1 MGLMVK
7 SIRVYLFIILILPV
21 CTGQSSINDSLV
33 ISGMKFL
40 GKPYRSGTIESV
52 DFEKCIIQDQFFD
65 CYTFV
70 ERALAET
77 LDPKHPEDKILQ
89 LRYRE
94 GKVDGYCS
102 RLHYLSD
109 WLLTQIKNKVLK
121 DVTFGIPGASEI
133 QFQLN
138 FMSKHPQLYPAM
150 LRDKCQD
157 EIKSIEAEVSKMKFY
172 SISKSALDPA
182 LPYIKNGDL
191 IAITTHK
198 KGLDFSHVGIAV
210 VKNGVP
216 YLLHASSDQKKVTIS
231 KNSLKEYL
239 KRNRLQTGI
248 TVFRLVE

>member
-1 MGLMVK
+1 MSMMVK
-7 SIRVYLFIILILPV
+7 SIRVYFFILMALPL
-21 CTGQSSINDSLV
+21 CSGQSAVNDRLV
-33 ISGMKFL
+33 RSGMKFL

-52 DFEKCIIQDQFFD
+52 DFEKCIIQNLSFD

-77 LDPKHPEDKILQ
+77 LDPTHLEEKILK

-94 GKVDGYCS
+94 GKVEGYCS

-109 WLLTQIKNKVLK
+109 WLLTQIKNNVFQ
-121 DVTFGIPGASEI
+121 DVTSGMPGATELF
-133 QFQLN
+133 FQLN

-150 LRDKCQD
+150 QRDRCLD
-157 EIKSIEAEVSKMKFY
+157 EMKEIETQVSKKKFY
-172 SISKSALDPA
+172 FIPKSTLDPA
-182 LPYIKNGDL
+182 LQYIKNGDL

-210 VKNGVP
+210 IKNGVP

-231 KNSLKEYL
+231 KRSLKEYL
-239 KRNRLQTGI
+239 NRNNLQTGI
-248 TVFRLVE
+248 TVFRLVP